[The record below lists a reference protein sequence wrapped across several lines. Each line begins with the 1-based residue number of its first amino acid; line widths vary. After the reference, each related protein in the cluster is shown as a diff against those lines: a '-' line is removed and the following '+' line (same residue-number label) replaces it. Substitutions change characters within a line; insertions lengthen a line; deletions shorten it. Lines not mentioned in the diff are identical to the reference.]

1 MAASRNRALPILGI
15 RQGFYFIA
23 ISVMQNVRN
32 GSQALTRGNDFG
44 ARKANW
50 RNFCVLL
57 RIAQQFAASRGE
69 QRGRHHEPERLRTL
83 QIDYDLVVHRD
94 WGTGSSFGLLARCGS
109 FHSVHLGRY
118 VPGCTPMRFGPKTG
132 FLRWLALQPS
142 CRSAAQSG

>member
-69 QRGRHHEPERLRTL
+69 QRGRHLEPECLRTL
-83 QIDYDLVVHRD
+83 QIDYELLLHGDWDGKLVR
-94 WGTGSSFGLLARCGS
+94 
-109 FHSVHLGRY
+109 HLGRY
-118 VPGCTPMRFGPKTG
+118 VPGCTPMGFGLKTE
-132 FLRWLALQPS
+132 FLRSLAGS
-142 CRSAAQSG
+142 SAPAAGQLYGQLG